1 MLIGRVIEWT
11 GKWGEKRV
19 SEVRVWRVVDANAN
33 RAAEALR
40 VLEDVA
46 RLVYEDA
53 PAAHTLKELRHE
65 LAAGLQQ
72 LDRQQ
77 RLVARSTE
85 RDAGT
90 QYTAEPEKSRSEV
103 TQIISA
109 EVERVGQALRTL
121 EEFAKLIEPEASER
135 FKQLRYR
142 AYDELARIELG
153 WTEHAWLREM
163 RLCILIDCQMP
174 LDRFTSYVQL
184 LGESGA
190 RCLQIRDKQ
199 RDDRDLVLYA
209 SAAVRTLEE
218 FDGRVIVNDRVDIA
232 LASGAAGVHVGQEDL
247 SIRHV
252 REIAG
257 SRLCVGVSTHDIAQA
272 RQAVADGADY
282 IGCGPSFPSQT
293 KAFEHFPG
301 LPFLGQVARE
311 ISVPSLAIG
320 GIGLQNLDEV
330 LAAGIRGVAV
340 SAAVHSA
347 EDPAEAVRKFCERL
361 EKS

>member
-1 MLIGRVIEWT
+1 M
-11 GKWGEKRV
+11 

-40 VLEDVA
+40 ALEDVA

-53 PAAHTLKELRHE
+53 PAAHRLKELRHE
-65 LAAGLQQ
+65 LGDALQK

-77 RLVARSTE
+77 RLGARSTE

-90 QYTAEPEKSRSEV
+90 QVTAETEMSRADV
-103 TQIISA
+103 AQIVRA

-121 EEFAKLIEPEASER
+121 EEFSKLIEPEVSGR

-142 AYDELARIELG
+142 AYDDLARIELG
-153 WTEHAWLREM
+153 WTRHAWLREM
-163 RLCILIDCQMP
+163 RLCVLIDCQMP
-174 LDRFTSYVQL
+174 LDRFISYVQL

-218 FDGRVIVNDRVDIA
+218 LDGHVIVNDRVDIA

-247 SIRHV
+247 SVKQV

-257 SRLCVGVSTHDIAQA
+257 SRLCVGVSTHDIDQA

-293 KAFEHFPG
+293 KVFKQFPG
-301 LPFLGQVARE
+301 LAFLGQVARE
-311 ISVPSLAIG
+311 IQLPCLAIG
-320 GIGLQNLDEV
+320 GIGLHNVDQV
-330 LAAGIRGVAV
+330 LAAGVRGVAV
-340 SAAVHSA
+340 SAAVHNA
-347 EDPAEAVRKFCERL
+347 EDPAVAVRKLCERL
-361 EKS
+361 G